1 MRTDNGEIYSDF
13 DIQIRPS
20 NGPTTT
26 DNRSRGGPFRVELDK
41 NMWTAKQLAE
51 GADTEFFLCAPAV
64 SLHAFQTQ
72 VQILGDFGNRSPLA
86 EEPEYFHSRSL
97 KRSTGEAPA
106 VLGEA
111 LSRRAMLL
119 TTLSL
124 T

>member
-1 MRTDNGEIYSDF
+1 MCLRLESEALPYIGSIFPADGC
-13 DIQIRPS
+13 
-20 NGPTTT
+20 
-26 DNRSRGGPFRVELDK
+26 
-41 NMWTAKQLAE
+41 AKQLAE